1 MNYPHVL
8 IVSNNSISKTGS
20 NGRTLANLFFGWPKD
35 CLAQF
40 CISTDEPDYGVCDNY
55 YLVTDKSALDGFLH
69 FRKAKRCNIDTNL
82 YSKGNSKMTAKKVV
96 CKSPLTVIVR
106 NLIWQPKRW
115 KSNNFVKWIDDFKP
129 ELILLMNTDSLFML
143 KVATDLS
150 KERKIPIVMYNTEG
164 FYFFEKPFIK
174 SSRYERLLF
183 CLYQSFYKQVFA
195 KTMKKVALSIYLNSK
210 LQSDYDKVF
219 RGRSMII
226 YTGSKIKPS
235 NDYHPFNFQKPV
247 FSYIGNLAYSR
258 IDALIEVAEVLQ
270 SINTN
275 YILDIYGQCDDITK
289 EKVGK
294 CSGISLKGFV
304 PYEKVIKII
313 EHSDILF
320 HAETHEEKWAEALKY
335 GFSTKIADSVCS
347 GKSFV
352 MYSSPDIAGADY
364 IIKTGAGWF
373 ASNKDELKRTIITII
388 NNKSE
393 REKVLSKAKKIALQ
407 YHQAQKNSETF
418 QKALINIIDENNNYC
433 EFYKETGWGTG
444 KSLQFPG
451 RCFCKAGT

>member
-20 NGRTLANLFFGWPKD
+20 NGRSLANLFLGWPKD

-69 FRKAKRCNIDTNL
+69 FRKAKRCSIDANL

-96 CKSPLTVIVR
+96 SKSPLTVIVR

-115 KSNNFVKWIDDFKP
+115 KSYSFDKWIDDFNP

-143 KVATDLS
+143 KVAIDLS
-150 KERKIPIVMYNTEG
+150 KERNIPIVMYNTEG

-174 SSRYERLLF
+174 SSGYERFLF
-183 CLYQSFYKQVFA
+183 YLYHFFYKQVFA
-195 KTMKKVALSIYLNSK
+195 KTMKEVVLSIYLNSK
-210 LQSDYDKVF
+210 LQRDYDKVF
-219 RGRSMII
+219 HGDSMII

-235 NDYHPFNFQKPV
+235 NDHRPFNSQKPV
-247 FSYIGNLAYSR
+247 FSYIGNFSYSR

-275 YILDIYGQCDDITK
+275 YILDVYGQYDDITK
-289 EKVGK
+289 EKVEGF
-294 CSGISLKGFV
+294 SGIRLKGFV
-304 PYEKVIKII
+304 PYEKVVEII

-320 HAETHEEKWAEALKY
+320 HAETQDEKWAEALKY
-335 GFSTKIADSVCS
+335 GFSTKIADSICS
-347 GKSFV
+347 GKCFV
-352 MYSSPDIAGADY
+352 MYSSPEIAGADY
-364 IIKTGAGWF
+364 LMKSGAGWF
-373 ASNKDELKRTIITII
+373 ASNKDDLRSAIITII
-388 NNKSE
+388 NNELE
-393 REKVLSKAKKIALQ
+393 REKVLSKARETALC
-407 YHQAQKNSETF
+407 YHQAKRNSKIF
-418 QKALINIIDENNNYC
+418 KQAIIDVI
-433 EFYKETGWGTG
+433 K
-444 KSLQFPG
+444 
-451 RCFCKAGT
+451 R